1 MPVGPL
7 AVQDEVS
14 LSLAMHVMEQ
24 TRKDFEAEGRTPP
37 SHPGS
42 KVIEKMVKELNR
54 PGKKA
59 GKGFYEY
66 PTAPNQNKFLW
77 PDLTRHFPLG
87 EQLPQEE
94 LIDRLMFAQANE
106 AAKCYAEGVVETVAD
121 TNVGSIFG
129 WGFAPFQGGAL
140 QFINAYGLENFV
152 KRSKEL
158 AKKYGERFK
167 PAAIVVK
174 MAKEGKI
181 FEDAAPVKIA
191 AAA

>member
-1 MPVGPL
+1 
-7 AVQDEVS
+7 
-14 LSLAMHVMEQ
+14 MHIIEQ
-24 TRKDFEAEGRTPP
+24 TRKDFAAEGKTLPE
-37 SHPGS
+37 HPGT
-42 KVIEKMVKELNR
+42 KVIEKMCKELGR
-54 PGKKA
+54 AGKKA

-66 PTAPNQNKFLW
+66 PTAPGQQKFLW
-77 PDLTRHFPLG
+77 PELTKIFPLT
-87 EQLPQEE
+87 EQLPQQE

-121 TNVGSIFG
+121 TNIGSIFG

-158 AKKYGERFK
+158 SKKYGERFK

-174 MAKEGKI
+174 MAKEGRK
-181 FEDAAPVKIA
+181 FEDVAAVSVA